1 MNNIEKAKK
10 VYQAI
15 EIPNELEYTINKAIS
30 RKNISRKHNFNKM
43 KYTIT
48 AMACTFFAFVFMVNI
63 NPSFASSI
71 SEIPILGDMAR
82 VFTIKEIKDEDKEKL
97 INAKIPALENTGNT
111 ELEKRVNYEI
121 MLKINNILDEVNE
134 RAANYKKAVIETGG
148 KEEDYQP
155 INILI
160 DYKIGYSTDEI
171 VSFMILKTETL
182 ASAYTEMFFYNI
194 DIETGK
200 ELNLRDIFGSDY
212 KKIIDEEIYKQI
224 EERSKNPDNMYFSR
238 DEGGF
243 DGIEN
248 EYQNFYI
255 NENGKVVIVFEKYEI
270 APGYMNIQEF
280 EIDKQIKL

>member
-1 MNNIEKAKK
+1 MSNIRKVKK
-10 VYQAI
+10 VYEALKI
-15 EIPNELEYTINKAIS
+15 PEEIDYTINRGISNGKYKKKYMFTHIKYAIS
-30 RKNISRKHNFNKM
+30 
-43 KYTIT
+43 T
-48 AMACTFFAFVFMVNI
+48 MACTFFAFVFLVNI
-63 NPSFASSI
+63 NPTFASSI
-71 SEIPILGDMAR
+71 SDVPILRDIAR
-82 VFTIKEIKDEDKEKL
+82 VFTIKEIKEEDKEKL

-121 MLKINNILDEVNE
+121 MLKINKILDEVNQ
-134 RAANYKKAVIETGG
+134 RAAEYKRAVIETGG

-160 DYKIGYSTDEI
+160 DYKVGYSTDKL

-194 DIETGK
+194 DIQTGK

-212 KKIIDEEIYKQI
+212 KNIIDEEIYKQI
-224 EERSKNPDNMYFSR
+224 EERSKNPNNIYFTK

-243 DGIEN
+243 EGIEN
-248 EYQNFYI
+248 EYQDFYI

-270 APGYMNIQEF
+270 APGYMGTQEF
-280 EIDKQIKL
+280 EIDKQINL

>member
-1 MNNIEKAKK
+1 MSNIRKVKK
-10 VYQAI
+10 VYEALKI
-15 EIPNELEYTINKAIS
+15 PEEINFTINRGISNGKYKKKYMFTHIKYAIS
-30 RKNISRKHNFNKM
+30 
-43 KYTIT
+43 T
-48 AMACTFFAFVFMVNI
+48 MACTFFAFVFLVNI
-63 NPSFASSI
+63 NPTFASSI
-71 SEIPILGDMAR
+71 SDVPILRDIAR
-82 VFTIKEIKDEDKEKL
+82 VFTIKEIKEEDKEKL

-121 MLKINNILDEVNE
+121 MLKINKILDEVNQ
-134 RAANYKKAVIETGG
+134 RAAEYKRAVIETGG

-160 DYKIGYSTDEI
+160 DYKVGYSTDKL

-194 DIETGK
+194 DIQTGK

-212 KKIIDEEIYKQI
+212 KNIIDEEIYKQI
-224 EERSKNPDNMYFSR
+224 EERSKNPNNIYFTK

-243 DGIEN
+243 EGIEN
-248 EYQNFYI
+248 EYQDFYI

-270 APGYMNIQEF
+270 APGYMGTQEF
-280 EIDKQIKL
+280 EIDKQINL